1 MNATNAALSK
11 AHQYL
16 SDDLAR
22 VSQLIDPLNS
32 QALAM
37 LYRVQRRLEDIGEL
51 VKSDAPLVGLDPELE
66 FIDRMHQIL
75 DKAKCSALMLGAA
88 AASEEEFHHDGY
100 VGAATTIA
108 DLIQEAFDRCSAWHE
123 ARRPAKDA

>member
-1 MNATNAALSK
+1 MDTTNQTALSK
-11 AHQYL
+11 AHENL
-16 SDDLAR
+16 ATDLANL
-22 VSQLIDPLNS
+22 SQLINPLNQ

-37 LYRVQRRLEDIGEL
+37 LYRSQRRLEDIAEL
-51 VKSDAPLVGLDPELE
+51 AKSDTPLVGLDPELE
-66 FIDRMHQIL
+66 FVDGMHQIL

-108 DLIQEAFDRCSAWHE
+108 DLIQEAFDRCSTWHDAKRE
-123 ARRPAKDA
+123 AKS